1 MYIDNGRIPLH
12 IPGEMLAKQNCGA
25 FVCWSLRRIDQLA
38 LPPLLFITLPIT
50 LPLWLHPTV
59 GPAGA
64 IRTFP
69 FNGAFPA
76 RSFSGFLHFSA
87 LFAAFHL

>member
-1 MYIDNGRIPLH
+1 MDEYLCIFRV
-12 IPGEMLAKQNCGA
+12 KCWQNRTVAHLC
-25 FVCWSLRRIDQLA
+25 VVSLRRIDQLA

-59 GPAGA
+59 GPTGA

-69 FNGAFPA
+69 FNGAFPV